1 VPEPAATPNR
11 FRRLLPLVLATT
23 ATQASIV
30 VLAPLLV
37 EIGHSLGASVSA
49 VGVARSVLAGTAFAG
64 SLAIGPLIDRIG
76 VRPLIVRGAVLA
88 LAGAAATAAAPTL
101 AIFYAAHVVTGL
113 GVACLLSAGF
123 AGVATYFS
131 GREMAWAV
139 GYVVGAQSLAWI
151 VGNPIVGTLAHAGS
165 WRLSYLVPASIC
177 AAALVAGLML
187 RPVRGVAAERTDAA
201 PPEPAAPAEATVA
214 PPEPISD
221 GLRAVF
227 ADRSARRWT
236 ISELVAYSAWSA
248 ELTYAAVF
256 YIRNYDSSVAS
267 IGFLLAGGSLVFLLT
282 SLNTARLTTRFTR
295 KPLLVVCAFG
305 MGAMLIPMLN
315 WAPSVAG
322 TFAMFCVMAMFAGIR
337 LAGSSALG
345 LDQLPDRPG
354 AMMGARTSAAQL
366 GYMIGAAGGG
376 LVLALWGFGT
386 LGFVLFAGMALSGLL
401 LAGVHDPWSE
411 RQRAN
416 AELFPAPI
424 PD

>member
-1 VPEPAATPNR
+1 MPEVAANPGR

-37 EIGHSLGASVSA
+37 EIGRSLGASVSA

-76 VRPLIVRGAVLA
+76 VRPLIVRGGALA
-88 LAGAAATAAAPTL
+88 LAGAAGTAAAPTL
-101 AIFYAAHVVTGL
+101 AVFYAAHVVTGL

-123 AGVATYFS
+123 AGVATYFG
-131 GREMAWAV
+131 GREMAWAL

-151 VGNPIVGTLAHAGS
+151 VGNPIVGALADAGS
-165 WRLSYLVPASIC
+165 WRLAYLVPASVC
-177 AAALVAGLML
+177 LAALVAGWLL
-187 RPVRGVAAERTDAA
+187 RPVAGAAAA
-201 PPEPAAPAEATVA
+201 DGEPDT
-214 PPEPISD
+214 IRD

-227 ADRSARRWT
+227 GDRSARRWT

-256 YIRNYDSSVAS
+256 YIRNYDTGLGA
-267 IGFLLAGGSLVFLLT
+267 IGFLLAGGSLVFLVT
-282 SLNTARLTTRFTR
+282 SLNTARLTTRFRR
-295 KPLLVVCAFG
+295 KPLLVACAFG
-305 MGAMLIPMLN
+305 MGAMLVPMLN
-315 WAPSVAG
+315 WAPSTAG
-322 TFAMFCVMAMFAGIR
+322 TFAMFCVMAVFAGIR
-337 LAGSSALG
+337 LAGSSSLG

-376 LVLALWGFGT
+376 LVLALWGFGA
-386 LGFVLFAGMALSGLL
+386 LGFVLFAGMALSALL
-401 LAGVHDPWSE
+401 LTGVHDPWSE
-411 RQRAN
+411 RQRTGAVDPR
-416 AELFPAPI
+416 AAPLV
-424 PD
+424 D